1 MHRRDVLG
9 AVSAVAVTGCLTGG
23 ESPPGWLVRPSQCD
37 GAPAALLE
45 MSDTVESPQA
55 ETVTVAY
62 RNLTPDSRAIVDFAL
77 EHGVAAACDGEGES
91 AFVGLREDIDA
102 SGQDEYVSENRK
114 RPAKVYVERRG
125 SHHPVRRLYYADVVV
140 IG

>member
-1 MHRRDVLG
+1 
-9 AVSAVAVTGCLTGG
+9 
-23 ESPPGWLVRPSQCD
+23 
-37 GAPAALLE
+37 
-45 MSDTVESPQA
+45 
-55 ETVTVAY
+55 
-62 RNLTPDSRAIVDFAL
+62 VDFAL
-77 EHGVAAACDGEGES
+77 EHDAAATCDGEGES

-114 RPAKVYVERRG
+114 RPAKVYIERRG